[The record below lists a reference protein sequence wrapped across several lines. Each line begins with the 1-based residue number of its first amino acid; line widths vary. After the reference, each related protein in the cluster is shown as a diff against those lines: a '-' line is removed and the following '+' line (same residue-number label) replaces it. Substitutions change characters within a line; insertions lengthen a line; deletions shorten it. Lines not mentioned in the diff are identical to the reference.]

1 MAGTGGALKKIAG
14 CNLQK
19 MALKAGLVLRV
30 ALQMRGVSDCK
41 AFKCSR
47 DKQLNEITLFN
58 SVAFIAWK
66 VVLGGTQ
73 RNFVIMEEQEA
84 GGCILRCPG

>member
-1 MAGTGGALKKIAG
+1 MAGIGGGLKKIADG
-14 CNLQK
+14 VLQK

-30 ALQMRGVSDCK
+30 ALQICGVSDCK

-58 SVAFIAWK
+58 SVAFAQWK
-66 VVLGGTQ
+66 VGLGDTQ
-73 RNFVIMEEQEA
+73 RDFVIMEDQA
-84 GGCILRCPG
+84 GGCIVGCPH